1 LIPLKPLREILKQD
15 CPYDVSNEAVI
26 LLRDQLEGIARA
38 IKQESI
44 KEFERYND
52 HRCTQGLPFK
62 KRLNRWAIMK
72 GHSNALKQESNTEM
86 GSQYEEVGSLGDEI
100 MSVDKSPSPQG
111 KSTVMTE
118 VHHEL

>member
-1 LIPLKPLREILKQD
+1 LIPLKPLRELLKQD

-26 LLRDQLEGIARA
+26 LLRDKLEEIARA

-52 HRCTQGLPFK
+52 HRRTQGLPPK

-72 GHSNALKQESNTEM
+72 GHRNALKQESNTGM
-86 GSQYEEVGSLGDEI
+86 GLQSYGAVSPGGKVLASKESTKSAKEDSRRMEASDE
-100 MSVDKSPSPQG
+100 
-111 KSTVMTE
+111 
-118 VHHEL
+118 L